1 MAAWPMLMHGP
12 ALLRPDLCAGA
23 PVRVGA
29 AAAGRP
35 GPGPG
40 PGPGETRSEQE
51 QSTRACSVVH
61 ARAGPWRNP
70 FHCCCSVAKQSYSS
84 PLALQLYVSGSIGPH
99 RSTGPSMHHHE
110 THEPAGSRCGRKAIR
125 HAWIWMHGSSQV
137 QVLAIFRTACV
148 HSDCQV
154 GLFTTAGTFNVP
166 SFVWWHEQTQ
176 TRPRPHACW
185 S

>member
-1 MAAWPMLMHGP
+1 MVLPCCAPISAPELRSVWGRLLPAGRGQGQGQGQARPDRSRSRALEHAAW
-12 ALLRPDLCAGA
+12 C
-23 PVRVGA
+23 
-29 AAAGRP
+29 
-35 GPGPG
+35 
-40 PGPGETRSEQE
+40 
-51 QSTRACSVVH
+51 TRAQGHGGTPFTVVAVLPSKATPPPWPCSCTY
-61 ARAGPWRNP
+61 PD
-70 FHCCCSVAKQSYSS
+70 
-84 PLALQLYVSGSIGPH
+84 
-99 RSTGPSMHHHE
+99 RSDLTAVPMHHHE